1 MPDTEFSPSYSPPI
15 TSSPK
20 ILNIIFSK
28 GRVYGWPGKCI
39 IPAVSFRVEIPS
51 MLLCDVLAG
60 QPAARRPIWL
70 MRQAGR
76 YLPEYLELRKSAR
89 DFLNFCYTPDMAT
102 EATLQPI
109 RRFGFDAA
117 IIFSDILVIPD
128 ALGIDVK
135 FVPGTGPVLETI
147 KSPADIQALTPDA
160 VEAYLQPV
168 YAALRQTRAALPDET
183 ALIGFAGAPWTLAA
197 YMVEGS
203 GSRDYAAA
211 RKFAVHEPAAFMALI
226 GLLETVI
233 ADHLI
238 RQIDAGAQ
246 IVQIFDSWAG
256 ALPAYGVEQWSL
268 GPIQRIAGA
277 VKAARP
283 DAYIIAFPR
292 GADSML
298 EAYAATKSI
307 DAVSCGQ
314 SLPAEQ
320 MARVTKAGAVPQG
333 NLDPMVLVKGGDALD
348 REIRRIMAAT
358 EGQRHIFNLG
368 HGITPDTPTA
378 HVEHL
383 IETVRGE

>member
-1 MPDTEFSPSYSPPI
+1 
-15 TSSPK
+15 
-20 ILNIIFSK
+20 
-28 GRVYGWPGKCI
+28 
-39 IPAVSFRVEIPS
+39 
-51 MLLCDVLAG
+51 MLICDVLAG
-60 QPAARRPIWL
+60 QPTQRRPIWL

-76 YLPEYLELRKSAR
+76 YLPEYLELRKAAR

-128 ALGIDVK
+128 ALGVDVK
-135 FVPGTGPVLETI
+135 FIPGTGPVLETI
-147 KSPADIQALTPDA
+147 KSPADIQALTPSA
-160 VEAYLQPV
+160 VEDHLQPV
-168 YAALRQTRAALPDET
+168 YTALRQTRAALPNET

-203 GSRDYAAA
+203 GSRDYATA
-211 RKFAVHEPAAFMALI
+211 RKFAVNEPDAFMALI
-226 GLLETVI
+226 SMLETVI

-238 RQIDAGAQ
+238 HQIDAGAQ

-256 ALPAYGVEQWSL
+256 ALPAYGIEQWSL
-268 GPIQRIAGA
+268 APIQRIAGA

-283 DAYIIAFPR
+283 HAYVIAFPR
-292 GADSML
+292 GADSYL

-320 MARVTKAGAVPQG
+320 MARVANAGAVPQG
-333 NLDPMVLVKGGDALD
+333 NLDPTALVKGGDILD
-348 REIRRIMAAT
+348 RELRRILAAT
-358 EGQRHIFNLG
+358 EGHRHIFNLG
-368 HGITPDTPTA
+368 HGITPDTPIA
-378 HVEHL
+378 HVERL
-383 IETVRGE
+383 IETVRG